1 MSSMK
6 FCPRCQSLM
15 VPRKV
20 GGKTVYK
27 CPNCGYEEEVTSS
40 SKLTQAIRHSE
51 KEKTLLIDQ
60 EVPTGAQ
67 KIKGVLC
74 PNCGNDEAYFWI
86 LQTRRADEP
95 PTRFYK
101 CTKCGKVWREY
112 E

>member
-1 MSSMK
+1 MK
-6 FCPRCQSLM
+6 FCPKDKSLM

-27 CPNCGYEEEVTSS
+27 CPVCGYEEEASPGG
-40 SKLTQAIRHSE
+40 SKLTQTIKHSE
-51 KEKTLLIDQ
+51 KEKTLIIDQ
-60 EVPTGAQ
+60 EVPAGAQ
-67 KIKGVLC
+67 KIKGIVC
-74 PNCGNDEAYFWI
+74 PACGNDEAYFWI

-101 CTKCGKVWREY
+101 CTRCGKVWREY

>member
-1 MSSMK
+1 
-6 FCPRCQSLM
+6 M

-20 GGKTVYK
+20 GGKTIYK
-27 CPNCGYEEEVTSS
+27 CPNCGYEEEANTAVKVSQTF
-40 SKLTQAIRHSE
+40 KHTE
-51 KEKTLLIDQ
+51 KEKVMVISED
-60 EVPTGAQ
+60 VPAGAQ
-67 KIKGVLC
+67 RVKGVVC
-74 PNCGNDEAYFWI
+74 PACGNDEAFFWI

>member
-1 MSSMK
+1 MK
-6 FCPRCQSLM
+6 FCPKCNTLM

-20 GGKTVYK
+20 GGKTIYK
-27 CPNCGYEEEVTSS
+27 CPKCGYEEESNTSVKVS
-40 SKLTQAIRHSE
+40 QTFKHSE
-51 KEKTLLIDQ
+51 KEKTLLITQ
-60 EVPTGAQ
+60 EVPAGAQ
-67 KIKGVLC
+67 KIKGVVC
-74 PNCGNDEAYFWI
+74 PACGNDEAYFWI

>member
-1 MSSMK
+1 MK
-6 FCPRCQSLM
+6 FCPKCNTLM

-20 GGKTVYK
+20 GGKTIYK
-27 CPNCGYEEEVTSS
+27 CPKCGYEEESNTSVKVS
-40 SKLTQAIRHSE
+40 QTFKHSE
-51 KEKTLLIDQ
+51 KEKTLLITQ
-60 EVPTGAQ
+60 EVPAGAQ
-67 KIKGVLC
+67 KIKGIVC
-74 PNCGNDEAYFWI
+74 PACGNDEAYFWI